1 MPQPWSLRLRVLTF
15 AGAPPLVVKGPGF
28 DPAGAAPLVSKGA
41 GSDVPLRDPRDHCGG
56 RFSMRRRKAHVENRT
71 LLSAAFLVNV

>member
-1 MPQPWSLRLRVLTF
+1 LTF

-41 GSDVPLRDPRDHCGG
+41 GFDFTCDPRANHRSG
-56 RFSMRRRKAHVENRT
+56 RFPKRAPFDS
-71 LLSAAFLVNV
+71 